1 MVLLLSMV
9 LMLGS
14 PPHGA
19 RAQVAVEEAASV
31 GEGIRST
38 CATSSVLLRH
48 LAGAAGSRCSAV
60 AAAPPL
66 GSWASP

>member
-1 MVLLLSMV
+1 MV

-38 CATSSVLLRH
+38 CAISTSSVLLRH